1 MKKSE
6 IIKGVSKLYRD
17 QFLSMATPGSG
28 CWNLYQIPT
37 GYALLKSKEGN
48 MFYGES
54 NILIRNVETY
64 STSRFVD
71 EFKIILKD

>member
-6 IIKGVSKLYRD
+6 IIKGIKKLHMN
-17 QFLSMATPGSG
+17 QFLTMATPGSG
-28 CWNLYQIPT
+28 SWSLYQIPT

-64 STSRFVD
+64 STSRFVE
-71 EFKIILKD
+71 EFKTTLKD